1 MNPLTT
7 PGDARP
13 TGRAPT
19 ATRARW
25 RWTCDNKAS
34 LQAVAGEVR
43 AASRYLTG
51 HGFQPTEAGN
61 LTAYLIG
68 LAPVE
73 RGWTVDEI
81 ERLLFVRHLVERRRI
96 KS

>member
-1 MNPLTT
+1 MKSVQPHGIS
-7 PGDARP
+7 PGM
-13 TGRAPT
+13 G
-19 ATRARW
+19 
-25 RWTCDNKAS
+25 S
-34 LQAVAGEVR
+34 E
-43 AASRYLTG
+43 
-51 HGFQPTEAGN
+51 PTEAGN

-73 RGWTVDEI
+73 SGWTVDEI